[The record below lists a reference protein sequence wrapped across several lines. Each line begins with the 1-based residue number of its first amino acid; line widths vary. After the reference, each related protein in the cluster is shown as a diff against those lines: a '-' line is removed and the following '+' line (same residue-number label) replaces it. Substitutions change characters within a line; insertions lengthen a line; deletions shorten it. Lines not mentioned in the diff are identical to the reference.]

1 MACREARHRSE
12 SLFAMPRSAF
22 GPLEDGVVSGFS
34 GRMGRILRDE
44 GERGHPNNHRTS
56 RLPFERQPRRSPAA
70 MLHSHIP
77 KMADT
82 SRATVRHTT
91 LETACKLALA
101 LGVRTE
107 DLLENDA
114 RESIDK
120 WHSPAIPGIRE
131 QHERDRRPD
140 GIGPSP
146 LASPILR
153 IVSNGCSLITTR
165 VSRSLVLMTC
175 ALMSPSRL
183 GRWLRGKPNSI
194 EITHRCS
201 PPFRKFSSPFPSSA
215 SIIRLFLD
223 GPQSC
228 HHAVNG
234 PSACGSGTIPTTD
247 RAPPCPDAAGPGNG
261 TARKRAVTQRF
272 SFGPFG

>member
-34 GRMGRILRDE
+34 GRMGVLRDE

-56 RLPFERQPRRSPAA
+56 RLSFERQPRRSPAA

-101 LGVRTE
+101 LGVRAE

-140 GIGPSP
+140 GIGPK
-146 LASPILR
+146 
-153 IVSNGCSLITTR
+153 GCR
-165 VSRSLVLMTC
+165 
-175 ALMSPSRL
+175 A
-183 GRWLRGKPNSI
+183 
-194 EITHRCS
+194 
-201 PPFRKFSSPFPSSA
+201 SSPFGSGDMEFKPFEPFEPFRLEQRRRGRDREGYQRQEERQGLGWHGTSHSHAIRALPFYVPSSQSLPMRLYLA
-215 SIIRLFLD
+215 SADPPACERT
-223 GPQSC
+223 
-228 HHAVNG
+228 A
-234 PSACGSGTIPTTD
+234 PSAHRI
-247 RAPPCPDAAGPGNG
+247 
-261 TARKRAVTQRF
+261 
-272 SFGPFG
+272 